1 MTLTRRQQRQTGELA
16 QLLDHL
22 VFICDVVPGGRTY
35 MQAMLRQ
42 FRGLEVD
49 WARGTVRRAL
59 GAWREMTLVEGF
71 RRDLVWWR
79 SATRRANCTPMAV
92 PRAGEAAVAGS
103 DASDYAC
110 SELMWLDGG

>member
-1 MTLTRRQQRQTGELA
+1 
-16 QLLDHL
+16 
-22 VFICDVVPGGRTY
+22 
-35 MQAMLRQ
+35 
-42 FRGLEVD
+42 
-49 WARGTVRRAL
+49 
-59 GAWREMTLVEGF
+59 MTLVEGF

-110 SELMWLDGG
+110 SELVWLDGG